1 MQLLRRTPASPAA
14 KPPRT
19 NQAEESHTLVPVVD
33 PIASA
38 WPIHARRCLRHL
50 PERLRWSTPVLDP
63 EHPGELDCTADQAR
77 ELLLWLH
84 HRPSHELLIV
94 GCHPR
99 RPA

>member
-1 MQLLRRTPASPAA
+1 MLLLRHRPTAA
-14 KPPRT
+14 A
-19 NQAEESHTLVPVVD
+19 QAPEPTDRAERSHTLVPLVEPVA
-33 PIASA
+33 PT
-38 WPIHARRCLRHL
+38 WPSHARRCLKQL
-50 PERLRWSTPVLDP
+50 PERLLWATPLLDP

-84 HRPSHELLIV
+84 HRPSYELLPV